1 MVCEIL
7 MGIII
12 MPCYKDYLINSD
24 IFKNSI
30 KSIMIL
36 YAYENINSF
45 IHQDP
50 INLIKSQKYYYL
62 IL

>member
-1 MVCEIL
+1 
-7 MGIII
+7 

-50 INLIKSQKYYYL
+50 INIIKSQKYYYL